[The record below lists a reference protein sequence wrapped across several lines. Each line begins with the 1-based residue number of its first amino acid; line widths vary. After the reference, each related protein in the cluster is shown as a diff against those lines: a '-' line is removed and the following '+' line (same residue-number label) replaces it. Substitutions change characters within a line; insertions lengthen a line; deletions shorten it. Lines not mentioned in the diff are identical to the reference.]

1 MQRGLSTEQR
11 LAGVEQQRRQLEADT
26 ARQSAIRTARM
37 RRLMARL
44 ALDAGEPL
52 IATLLAGGERGRK
65 VHALLDELVEEP
77 QARARVGLPLRVA
90 AA

>member
-1 MQRGLSTEQR
+1 
-11 LAGVEQQRRQLEADT
+11 
-26 ARQSAIRTARM
+26 M